1 MNSKFVRYTVEKYY
15 IVKNKNRPVLSQ
27 LFNFLTTVVPIFRI
41 LAEHGYQTFLSRIDM
56 KRKERRNRS
65 CKKVYCIG
73 LYISYGLR
81 RVKNGEKK
89 SKKIEIRNPVVGLI
103 KTVPESMFAQHVLPS
118 SLPTETR
125 W

>member
-15 IVKNKNRPVLSQ
+15 IVKNKNRPVHQFLSQ

-41 LAEHGYQTFLSRIDM
+41 LVEHGYQTFLSRIDM

-73 LYISYGLR
+73 LYISYGDVCDVWKTEGKNR
-81 RVKNGEKK
+81 RK
-89 SKKIEIRNPVVGLI
+89 SRYGIL
-103 KTVPESMFAQHVLPS
+103 
-118 SLPTETR
+118 
-125 W
+125 